1 MHRYFL
7 YSKDLSLFKE
17 YFRANTLFIQG
28 NTIINFKEFS
38 SQYASIYTSSNIF
51 KKFIQTFYKLKKN
64 CIFLPKEGEYWKIKH
79 GQNSLFAVIAKEMPL
94 KVKYFEPS
102 CKGSFQILNE
112 KEYDMPHGP
121 LKEIT
126 KHVYIIC

>member
-1 MHRYFL
+1 M
-7 YSKDLSLFKE
+7 
-17 YFRANTLFIQG
+17 
-28 NTIINFKEFS
+28 IINFKEFS

-112 KEYDMPHGP
+112 KEYDVFIQDLDRKVDDPDTIRKGRRVFYMF
-121 LKEIT
+121 
-126 KHVYIIC
+126 

>member
-1 MHRYFL
+1 MPIR
-7 YSKDLSLFKE
+7 
-17 YFRANTLFIQG
+17 TLFGAIRLS
-28 NTIINFKEFS
+28 ISKNFQANMH
-38 SQYASIYTSSNIF
+38 QYSIYTSSNIF
-51 KKFIQTFYKLKKN
+51 KKFIQTFYKLKKKN

-112 KEYDMPHGP
+112 KEYDVFIQDLDRKVDDPDTIRKGRRVFYMF
-121 LKEIT
+121 
-126 KHVYIIC
+126 